1 MQDVKL
7 VVFDWDGTVMDSVA
21 KIVRSLQIAAVENGR
36 PQPSWHEAKQIIG
49 LSLDPAMAMLFP
61 DASASERQLLGDWY
75 KKAYSE
81 IDTTPTPLYP
91 HAQHVFAT
99 LRHRGYQLAVA
110 TGKARRGLERMW
122 RETGTGEFFTTS
134 RCSDEALSKPH
145 PDMLQQILQEQ
156 QLERHQVVMIGDS
169 RFDMQMARDAG
180 VHRIGITHG
189 VHGAADFAPFS
200 PHAVVDDLLSLLA
213 LLPER
218 SERPN

>member
-36 PQPSWHEAKQIIG
+36 AEPSWHDAKQVIG

-61 DASASERQLLGDWY
+61 DADAAERQVLGDWY

-99 LRHRGYQLAVA
+99 LRHRGYQLGVA
-110 TGKARRGLERMW
+110 TGKARRGLDRMW
-122 RETGTGEFFTTS
+122 RETGIGEYFITS
-134 RCSDEALSKPH
+134 RCSDEAQSKPS
-145 PDMLQQILQEQ
+145 PDMLKQILTEQ
-156 QLERHQVVMIGDS
+156 QLAAQQVVMIGDS
-169 RFDMQMARDAG
+169 RFDMQMAHAAG

-189 VHGAADFAPFS
+189 VHGAADFAPYT
-200 PHAVVDDLLSLLA
+200 PHAVVDDLLSLLEH
-213 LLPER
+213 LPER
-218 SERPN
+218 V

>member
-21 KIVRSLQIAAVENGR
+21 KIVRSLQIAAIENGR
-36 PQPSWHEAKQIIG
+36 SEPSWDEAKQVIG

-61 DASASERQLLGDWY
+61 DADANERQLLGDGY

-91 HAQHVFAT
+91 HAQHVFAS
-99 LRHRGYQLAVA
+99 LRHRGYQLGVA
-110 TGKARRGLERMW
+110 TGKARRGLDRMW

-134 RCSDEALSKPH
+134 RCSDEAQSKPH
-145 PDMLQQILQEQ
+145 PDMLMQILQEQ
-156 QLERHQVVMIGDS
+156 QLAPHEVVMIGDS
-169 RFDMQMARDAG
+169 RFDMQMAHAAK

-189 VHGAADFAPFS
+189 VHGAADFAPFQ
-200 PHAVVDDLLSLLA
+200 PHAVVDDLLALLE

-218 SERPN
+218 SV